1 MDRVNGST
9 RFSDKLRLLTR
20 RMDYRVCEVRPE
32 PGASDFREVEKFKS
46 WREAGIYASER
57 SDQHNVTCV
66 VQAVTRRGRVVRTLN
81 WVRPGDDGGMEGVRE
96 PRRPY
101 PGSSAGA
108 VELDLP
114 D

>member
-1 MDRVNGST
+1 
-9 RFSDKLRLLTR
+9 
-20 RMDYRVCEVRPE
+20 MDYRVCELRPE
-32 PGASDFREVEKFKS
+32 PGASDSREVERFKS
-46 WREAGIYASER
+46 WRHAAIYASEH
-57 SDQHNVTCV
+57 SDQHNVTCM
-66 VQAVTRRGRVVRTLN
+66 VQAVTRSGRIVRTLN
-81 WVRPGDDGGMEGVRE
+81 VVHPRDDDEQGGVRE